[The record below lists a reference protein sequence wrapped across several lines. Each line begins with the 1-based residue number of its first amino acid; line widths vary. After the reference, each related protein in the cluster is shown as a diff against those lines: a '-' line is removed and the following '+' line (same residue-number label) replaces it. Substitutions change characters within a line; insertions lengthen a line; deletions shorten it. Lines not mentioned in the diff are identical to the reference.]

1 MTAYMIAHLTKE
13 QAELIQDLESELRVC
28 ALAVEP
34 GLELAELSAG
44 ELARVQSVEEELGV
58 NLIIY
63 SEC

>member
-1 MTAYMIAHLTKE
+1 MTAYMIAHLSVE
-13 QAELIQDLESELRVC
+13 ESDMIQDLERELKVC

-34 GLELAELSAG
+34 GLELAELSEE
-44 ELARVQSVEEELGV
+44 ELARVREVEEELGV